1 MKRTI
6 EWILAG
12 IGAIMCIGGAASIW
26 IPQAASNPPG
36 ISLWPMPALLLVEV
50 AILGVVGFFG
60 IALEP
65 QQPSARWGF
74 LVWIACGGLIA
85 LSIIGAMGVSVIVL
99 LAVPALAFGG
109 AAILADRRRG
119 RKMLSDLGILAASGI
134 ANLGLLF
141 GLIAIGRA

>member
-12 IGAIMCIGGAASIW
+12 IGAIICTGGAASIW

-36 ISLWPMPALLLVEV
+36 FTLWPMPALLLIEV
-50 AILGVVGFFG
+50 ALLGVVGFLG

-65 QQPSARWGF
+65 QPLSTRWGT
-74 LVWIACGGLIA
+74 LVWIACGGLLA
-85 LSIIGAMGVSVIVL
+85 LSVLGAISISVIVF
-99 LAVPALAFGG
+99 LALPGLAFGG

-119 RKMLSDLGILAASGI
+119 RKTLPDLGVLAVSGI
-134 ANLGLLF
+134 VHF
-141 GLIAIGRA
+141 GLFFAIITIGRG

>member
-6 EWILAG
+6 EWILAS
-12 IGAIMCIGGAASIW
+12 IGAVMCIGGAASVW

-36 ISLWPMPALLLVEV
+36 TSLWPMPALLLTEV
-50 AILGVVGFFG
+50 ALLGMAGFLG
-60 IALEP
+60 IGLEP
-65 QQPSARWGF
+65 QPLSARWGF

-85 LSIIGAMGVSVIVL
+85 LSVIGAMSVSVIVL

-119 RKMLSDLGILAASGI
+119 RKLLSDLGVLAVSGI

-141 GLIAIGRA
+141 GVLVLGRA